1 MTSTFNG
8 QGTGPGG
15 IGNKSGTS
23 ALKLW
28 LRGDIDMTTN
38 NGRVVWWAD
47 QSGCGNHGRQSNQSH
62 QPTYIASNPEFNGMP
77 TVHFNGYNHFLRV
90 AHSASLDMKQGLT
103 VFMVFKPHNL
113 HTNSGLLS
121 KGPTNKDAGNYA
133 LTIKSQQ
140 KRLQFEHYDRKWWHF
155 SSSNP
160 LSTAPSI
167 LSFSFDTRNRVGV
180 FGLNGNLI
188 GYFKNRFQ
196 LLPNRRSLK
205 IGLHQ
210 RNGLSGDWF
219 NGDLAELIIYQNT
232 INTAQRI
239 IVENYLSAKYG
250 IAPIPRTRTSKD
262 IYSGNFPQH
271 GGYTL
276 DVAGI
281 GYEADGRHSIAQSA
295 ELAVIDR
302 SFLKDRGD
310 YLLVGHKSP
319 TNEKTTVNMD
329 DKVAERWKRVWFFDL
344 TDKEDNSGEV
354 TLRFDRS
361 NIEQAGSTT
370 STPVLL
376 EQVDETDI
384 FTIIAEPDEVSDSSI
399 SFTIST
405 RQLISGRSYTVG
417 YNIQDSVLGQ
427 MIKTVRGSTRLPWRK
442 ADDPIKKRGQT
453 KRDKR
458 HVVDLMSKNQ
468 QLLMQDS
475 ITPADVSNAFRNLI
489 ASVKGELSRDVLAKV
504 EDIQGAMQDA
514 LPYISDIN
522 SSDPNVYMLRETVLQ
537 YLPEALQNYM
547 NLPPKFATQQPLKDG
562 KTARQILLQQLDLLS
577 HEMTSLANDYHHRKA
592 EKMLVHGRF
601 LEQKFGTQEDN
612 LLD

>member
-1 MTSTFNG
+1 MSKKFSG

-28 LRGDIDMTTN
+28 LRGDIDVTTN

-47 QSGCGNHGRQSNQSH
+47 QSGCGNHGRQSNLSH
-62 QPTYIASNPEFNGMP
+62 QPTFVASNPDFNGMP
-77 TVHFNGYNHFLRV
+77 TVNFNGYNHFLRI
-90 AHSASLDMKQGLT
+90 AHSPSLDMKQGLT

-113 HTNSGLLS
+113 QTNSGLLS

-133 LTIKSQQ
+133 LTIKAQQ
-140 KRLQFEHYDRKWWHF
+140 QRLQFEHYDRKWWHF
-155 SSSNP
+155 ASSNP
-160 LSTAPSI
+160 VPTKSSI
-167 LSFSFDTRNRVGV
+167 LSFSFDTRNRMGV

-188 GYFKNRFQ
+188 GYFKDRFQ
-196 LLPNRRSLK
+196 MLPNRRSLK

-210 RNGLSGDWF
+210 RHGLVGDWF
-219 NGDLAELIIYQNT
+219 NGDIAELIIYQNT

-250 IAPIPRTRTSKD
+250 IAPLPRTRTSKD

-271 GGYTL
+271 GSYTL

-319 TNEKTTVNMD
+319 TNAKTSSNMD
-329 DKVAERWKRVWFFDL
+329 DKVGQRWERVWFFDL

-354 TLRFDRS
+354 TLRFDRTA
-361 NIEQAGSTT
+361 IEHAGS
-370 STPVLL
+370 STGMPVLV
-376 EQVDETDI
+376 EQIDETDD
-384 FTIIAEPDEVSDSSI
+384 FNIIASPDEVTDTSV

-405 RQLISGRSYTVG
+405 RQLVSGRSYTLG
-417 YNIQDSVLGQ
+417 YNAQESVLGQ
-427 MIKTVRGSTRLPWRK
+427 MIKTVRGSTHLPWRK
-442 ADDPIKKRGQT
+442 ADESVEKVGRT
-453 KRDKR
+453 KRYRRK
-458 HVVDLMSKNQ
+458 VVDLMSKNQ
-468 QLLMQDS
+468 QLLLQDR
-475 ITPADVSNAFRNLI
+475 ITPDDVSGAFSDMI
-489 ASVKGELSRDVLAKV
+489 KAIKGELSRDVLAKV

-514 LPYISDIN
+514 LPYINDIN

-562 KTARQILLQQLDLLS
+562 QTARQILLEQLDLLS
-577 HEMTSLANDYHHRKA
+577 HEMTGLANDYHHRKA

-601 LEQKFGTQEDN
+601 LEEKFGGQEDS